1 MGNLEA
7 VKWLE
12 RDYDEL
18 DSKSDRRMAWL
29 EKAITGSVE
38 RVHLAPMLSI
48 KDDVA
53 ELKSMLARADAVNE
67 LRELFDA
74 E

>member
-18 DSKSDRRMAWL
+18 DSKSDRRIAWM
-29 EKAITGSVE
+29 EKAVISSSG

-48 KDDVA
+48 KDDLA
-53 ELKSMLARADAVNE
+53 ELKFMLTRANAFNE
-67 LRELFDA
+67 LRELLDA